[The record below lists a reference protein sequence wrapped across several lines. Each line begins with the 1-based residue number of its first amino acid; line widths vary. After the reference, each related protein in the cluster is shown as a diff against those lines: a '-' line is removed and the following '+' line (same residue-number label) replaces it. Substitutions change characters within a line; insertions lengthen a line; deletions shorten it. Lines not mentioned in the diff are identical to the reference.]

1 MNDFKVFVKADP
13 SKELPKSPITMYEA
27 EDYLTNKGYLRYEGD
42 GKWYCNN
49 YDQYHK
55 VNHWLKEV
63 SLTELMVGF
72 AEWCADSSTRTDA
85 KWWVDE
91 NLENPNTTE
100 EMLKFYLKEKGV
112 VL

>member
-13 SKELPKSPITMYEA
+13 SKELHYL
-27 EDYLTNKGYLRYEGD
+27 EDEILEIIEKNEDMFMGSNESNLHSSQEIAAMFKP
-42 GKWYCNN
+42 
-49 YDQYHK
+49 
-55 VNHWLKEV
+55 V